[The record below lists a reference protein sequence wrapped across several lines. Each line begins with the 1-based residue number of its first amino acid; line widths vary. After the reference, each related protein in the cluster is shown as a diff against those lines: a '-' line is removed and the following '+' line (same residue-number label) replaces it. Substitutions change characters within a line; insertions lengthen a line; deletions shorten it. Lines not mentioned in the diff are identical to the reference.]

1 MTEQQAAS
9 NLAERPTPLSEAP
22 IETTFHTVD
31 GKPQYDATTLYVVE
45 APPDLSAAAIRQL
58 LRQMTQGR
66 VAVIISPRN
75 ELKSL
80 WSNDGASSEAGLV
93 FLQSL
98 RRQADA
104 QNVEVALIT
113 RDLRLRGQAADV
125 GLPVFSSVEGARSQ
139 AWHIQPSVLEG
150 MPPSPVRHTS
160 IPVSTQRR
168 AQSSARQRGRQLAAG
183 SRRRLSSNVEI
194 ALLAATLVLALGM
207 ILGALMFLV
216 PDATVTLIPAQE
228 PLAETVTVIARSDV
242 VAPNTEQGIIPA
254 RRIGQRVEVEG
265 SMATTGR
272 DFAPSEPA
280 KGTVIFTNRRSE
292 SQEIPAGTVVTT
304 STGSNVRFQTTEPAT
319 LAGGLGS
326 RATVP
331 IQAMDP
337 GPGGNVRAFT
347 INTTEGP
354 LGVTT
359 NVTNPSDTT
368 GGDVKEVGIVS
379 QADKDTLRAR
389 LEKEARQKAYL
400 ALGELLAE
408 GEFVPSE
415 TVGTLVIEETFNH
428 FTDEVSDELKLR
440 LRLLATAWAVDG
452 KSADEMALRA
462 LSGKIPRRGQM
473 LADSVKWEHG
483 PATVTEEGDALVIT
497 FTDMASSVAVLD
509 IEPAL
514 VREAI
519 RGKTPEDA
527 IAILQSKWRLQ
538 SPPVLTLGPTWLH
551 DMLNRYDWLP
561 VPTDRVPWLPF
572 RTRVNVQF
580 VVP

>member
-1 MTEQQAAS
+1 MTEQQAVS
-9 NLAERPTPLSEAP
+9 NTAGRPTPVIEAP

-31 GKPQYDATTLYVVE
+31 GKPQYDATTLHVVE

-58 LRQMTQGR
+58 LRQVTHGR
-66 VAVIISPRN
+66 VAVVISQRH
-75 ELKSL
+75 ELKNF
-80 WSNDGASSEAGLV
+80 WSNDGVSREAGLV

-104 QNVEVALIT
+104 QNIEVALIT

-139 AWHIQPSVLEG
+139 PWHNQPSALEG
-150 MPPSPVRHTS
+150 LPPSPMRDANKPISV
-160 IPVSTQRR
+160 QRR
-168 AQSSARQRGRQLAAG
+168 SEASARRRGRQLVAG
-183 SRRRLSSNVEI
+183 SRPSRSPWLETT
-194 ALLAATLVLALGM
+194 LLAATLALAVGLIM
-207 ILGALMFLV
+207 GALVFLV
-216 PDATVTLIPAQE
+216 PDATVTLVPAQE

-242 VAPNTEQGIIPA
+242 VAPNTEQGVVPT

-319 LAGGLGS
+319 LSGGLGS

-389 LEKEARQKAYL
+389 LEQEARQKAYL
-400 ALGELLAE
+400 ALGELLEE

-415 TVGTLVIEETFNH
+415 TVGTLVIEETYNH

-452 KSADEMALRA
+452 QSADEMALRA
-462 LSGKIPRRGQM
+462 LSAKIPRRGQM
-473 LADSVKWEHG
+473 LTDSVKWEHG
-483 PATVTEEGDALVIT
+483 PAVVTEEGDALVIT
-497 FTDMASSVAVLD
+497 FTNMASSVAVLD
-509 IEPAL
+509 IDPAL
-514 VREAI
+514 VRESI
-519 RGKTPEDA
+519 RGKTPADA
-527 IAILQSKWRLQ
+527 IAILQSNWRLQ
-538 SPPVLTLGPTWLH
+538 SPPELVLGPAWLH

-561 VPTDRVPWLPF
+561 VPTGRVPWLPF